1 MNYEAKQLWPLYKKL
16 NKQKPLPN
24 GTKELIAAVVS
35 FDMQKATGRVR
46 FKSRQSNEEYLKK
59 ELDWYLSQ
67 SLRPPEGVKVWQ
79 QVKSKH
85 GFVNSNYGYLIFS
98 KGNCEQFQHAMQA
111 LIADPGTRQAV
122 LVYNRPSMHED
133 WNKDGMH
140 DFVCTFFQQFFIREG
155 KLECV
160 TVMRSNDCVFGTF
173 NDVPW
178 FEWVYNNMLGALGV
192 RGVKL
197 KKGQLRFIASSF
209 HCYQRHYG
217 VLEQIAKH
225 G

>member
-24 GTKELIAAVVS
+24 GTKELMLASAA
-35 FDMQKATGRVR
+35 FDMRKATGRVQ
-46 FKSRQSNEEYLKK
+46 FKSRKSSEEYLKK
-59 ELDWYLSQ
+59 ELDWYLSK
-67 SLRPPEGVKVWQ
+67 SLTPPEGIKVWDKI
-79 QVKSKH
+79 KSSE
-85 GFVNSNYGYLIFS
+85 GLVNSNYGYLVFS
-98 KGNCEQFQHAMQA
+98 KENFEQFQHAMRA
-111 LIADPGTRQAV
+111 LIADPFTRQAA
-122 LVYNRPSMHED
+122 LIYNRPSMHED

-140 DFVCTFFQQFFIREG
+140 DFVCTFFQQFFLRGG
-155 KLECV
+155 KLDCV
-160 TVMRSNDCVFGTF
+160 VAMRSNDCIFGTF

-178 FEWVYNNMLGALGV
+178 FEWVYNEMLESLNEK
-192 RGVKL
+192 GVKAEAGKL
-197 KKGQLRFIASSF
+197 MFIANSF